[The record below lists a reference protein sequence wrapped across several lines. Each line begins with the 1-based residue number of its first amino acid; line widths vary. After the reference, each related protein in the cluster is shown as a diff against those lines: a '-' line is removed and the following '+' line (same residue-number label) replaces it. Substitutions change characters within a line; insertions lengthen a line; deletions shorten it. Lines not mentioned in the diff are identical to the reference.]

1 MSFGNAIQILL
12 CLKRKMALN
21 DFVVIGAVAATAY
34 LEPMT
39 TEDLDM
45 IVLVETDKD
54 YIEVFRR
61 VQKVADRTEGMHL
74 VLSGVPVQ
82 MFPTTTKPLYRDTLE
97 NARTFNIDGINVKVA
112 SPEHLVVLALEANRY
127 KDKVRIQYLL
137 PEANIEYL
145 KELLEVFDDEK
156 GTLEERLE
164 EIP

>member
-1 MSFGNAIQILL
+1 
-12 CLKRKMALN
+12 MALN
-21 DFVVIGAVAATAY
+21 DFVIIGAVAATAY

-54 YIEVFRR
+54 YIEVFQR
-61 VQKVADRTEGMHL
+61 VQQVADRTEGMHL

-82 MFPTTTKPLYRDTLE
+82 MFPTTIKPLYMDTLKK
-97 NARTFNIDGINVKVA
+97 ARTFNIDEFNVKVA

-156 GTLEERLE
+156 GTLEERLK